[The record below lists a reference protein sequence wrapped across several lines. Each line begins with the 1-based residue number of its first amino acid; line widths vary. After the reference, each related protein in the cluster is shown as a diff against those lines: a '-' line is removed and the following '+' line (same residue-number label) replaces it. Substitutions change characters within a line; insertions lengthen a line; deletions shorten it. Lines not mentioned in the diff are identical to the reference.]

1 MIHAPEDIMCYA
13 VQGERPL
20 WKNTYVTPQ
29 DIRKVFRISPC
40 LTCVLAKKRKEGMAQ
55 WKPRKKYKRLR
66 IGKEQSDTKDR
77 KPSTKE
83 EMDTQDEEDAKMYKP
98 GELLSCD
105 NVGPVNP
112 KSFEGYTQT
121 FIWRDTAT
129 KRMFSHSDSEATED
143 VYLEGLE
150 EIRLYYKARGIRI
163 KTIRTDDFT
172 TFKSRKVRSY
182 YAKHGIQRQSSTPYQ
197 HWQNSVERDIQTMI
211 HNISAVIHGSLLM
224 RADSWNRALKQWI
237 KVHNDLPR
245 SSHQYSP
252 NAIMDNKHQVD
263 ARHQYRF
270 AYGDIVCFPLAE
282 KERRWKFDTKNEV
295 GFYLGDKK
303 GMKGGCH
310 VYQPYSHNI
319 ITRGDVHR
327 VRISEIELMEWY
339 GKRAHVRQSGL
350 AWGIVED
357 AIIDLLKDKP
367 YMNARAPR
375 PQVEDPEDDST
386 DDSDGEDTEQGQVP
400 EPRPAEQLHPN
411 TIVLPVETRPIE
423 ELRAGARRLSNRER
437 KRPASYIEESYRE
450 GETVWE
456 ENGELVRGIN
466 VLEQLNAHMET
477 DDNDNEAR
485 IASQYRMLTMHDP
498 EILSVPE
505 ADDENISTRDALKA
519 PDAEQ
524 FKEAI
529 RKEVSDLI
537 DTTKTLYPMSEQ
549 QVKALPRYWQIGTTL
564 KCKRKKKGNGLPDK
578 HKARGAAR
586 GDQLAAK
593 ILKAGLPMP
602 QTFSPT
608 VKPLTFAFMMQIA
621 IAMGLIW
628 CTADIKAAYLNVPRP
643 ADEIPILTK
652 LESFVAEI
660 SGLDPNQLY
669 RIDKCLYG
677 LPDSG
682 RHFYRHYRD
691 ALIAEGYVMS
701 NMDNCLFYKIT
712 EEETTFIVLFV
723 DDTLIFSKRQ
733 VDIDQ
738 FVVRMNN
745 HYELTLDTKAD
756 SFLGININHNED
768 GTVTLTQPKLLQ
780 KLFKEHPEQPTKRK
794 ARTPTHPYGP
804 VPAHNKE
811 KEQSPPILATTYL
824 RLLGLLMYLTKS
836 RPDIMAAVSFGAT
849 KSTNPTEDDYQQLYY
864 IVDYLRATASKG
876 HRIFVHIVDGSIQLY
891 CEVDASYLIHPDS
904 KGHTG
909 YTIGLHPNGTF
920 YNRSAKQTLVSTSST
935 HAEMRALYTLVKDI
949 LFIIYICSELNIP
962 LLLPAVIME
971 DNSAVV
977 TISNEESAYLKK
989 CKHFIMV
996 VNYVREQ
1003 LELGLI
1009 QVFKIKGE
1017 LNNADLHTKK
1027 LRDKSFATKA
1037 DNILGSP
1044 TALDTSDSEA
1054 GTELDE

>member
-1 MIHAPEDIMCYA
+1 M
-13 VQGERPL
+13 
-20 WKNTYVTPQ
+20 WKNTNVTAKE
-29 DIRKVFRISPC
+29 IRQVFRLSPC

-66 IGKEQSDTKDR
+66 KGKELSDTKDR

-83 EMDTQDEEDAKMYKP
+83 EMDAQDEEDSKRYKP

-105 NVGPVNP
+105 NVGPISP
-112 KSFEGYTQT
+112 KSFEGYTQS
-121 FIWRDTAT
+121 FIWRDTCT
-129 KRMFSHSDSEATED
+129 KRMFSHSDSEASED

-150 EIRLYYKARGIRI
+150 EIRQYYRKHGIRI
-163 KTIRTDDFT
+163 KIIRTDDFT
-172 TFKSRKVRSY
+172 TFKSRKVREY
-182 YAKHGIQRQSSTPYQ
+182 YARHGIERQSSTPYQ

-224 RADSWNRALKQWI
+224 RADSWNRALKHWI

-245 SSHQYSP
+245 SANRYSP
-252 NAIMDNKHQVD
+252 NAIMDNTHQVD
-263 ARHQYRF
+263 ARYQYRF
-270 AYGDIVCFPLAE
+270 GYGDIVCYPLTE
-282 KERRWKFDTKNEV
+282 KERRWKFDTKNEL

-310 VYQPYSHNI
+310 VYQPYWHKI
-319 ITRGDVHR
+319 LTRGDVHR
-327 VRISEIELMEWY
+327 IRLSEFELMEWY

-350 AWGIVED
+350 SWGLVEE
-357 AIIDLLKDKP
+357 AMLDLLKDKP
-367 YMNARAPR
+367 YMHASAPR
-375 PQVEDPEDDST
+375 PATEDSESDS
-386 DDSDGEDTEQGQVP
+386 DDSDSAGEDDGSGDMDQGQPP
-400 EPRPAEQLHPN
+400 EPTHAVQQPDARHHDPN

-423 ELRAGARRLSNRER
+423 ELRAGARRTSTRER
-437 KRPASYIEESYRE
+437 KRPASFIEESYQD

-456 ENGELVRGIN
+456 EDGELVRGIHMI
-466 VLEQLNAHMET
+466 EQLNAHMET

-485 IASQYRMLTMHDP
+485 IASIYRTLTIHDP

-505 ADDENISTRDALKA
+505 EDEENISTRDALNA
-519 PDAEQ
+519 YDAEK
-524 FKEAI
+524 FKVAI
-529 RKEVSDLI
+529 EKEVTDLI
-537 DTTKTLYPMSEQ
+537 ETTGTLTPLSRQ
-549 QVKALPRYWQIGTTL
+549 QVESLGRYWQIGTTL

-586 GDQLAAK
+586 GDQLVAK
-593 ILKAGLPMP
+593 ILKAGLPLP
-602 QTFSPT
+602 PTFSPT
-608 VKPLTFAFMMQIA
+608 VKPLTFAFMIQIA
-621 IAMGLIW
+621 IALGLIW
-628 CTADIKAAYLNVPRP
+628 STADIKAAYLNVSRP
-643 ADEIPILTK
+643 AGEIPILTK
-652 LESFVAEI
+652 LELFVAQI
-660 SGLDPNQLY
+660 CGLDPDQLY

-701 NMDNCLFYKIT
+701 KMDNCLFYKIT
-712 EEETTFIVLFV
+712 DEETTFIILFV

-733 VDIDQ
+733 QDIDQ
-738 FVVRMNN
+738 FVARMNN

-756 SFLGININHNED
+756 SFLGINIGHNGD

-780 KLFKEHPEQPTKRK
+780 KLFKEHPEPSVKRK
-794 ARTPTHPYGP
+794 AKTPTHPYGP
-804 VPAHNKE
+804 VPPHNKE
-811 KEQSPPILATTYL
+811 KEQSPPIPVTTYL

-836 RPDIMAAVSFGAT
+836 RPDIMASVSFGAT
-849 KSTNPTEDDYQQLYY
+849 KSTNPTEEDYQQLSY
-864 IVDYLRATASKG
+864 IVEYLRATAIKG
-876 HRIFVHIVDGSIQLY
+876 HRIFVHMDSHIQLY

-949 LFIIYICSELNIP
+949 LFIIYICSELDIP
-962 LLLPAVIME
+962 MLLPAVIME

-1009 QVFKIKGE
+1009 QVLKIKGE

-1044 TALDTSDSEA
+1044 TAHGGDSEA
-1054 GTELDE
+1054 TAFSLDK